1 MADGSFKNIEDII
14 IGDIL
19 KSVVI
24 PTYPNGEDF
33 SNWYPASVWN
43 INSIDQVS
51 YENTTVTA
59 IKSIVT
65 SGYYNIN
72 NKYKVTG
79 EHFIF
84 AESDALW
91 QFIRARDLTTG
102 NSLLVNG
109 NAEII
114 ESIEYMPDVVRVMD
128 IDVEP
133 NDLFIADGVV
143 NHNIKML

>member
-1 MADGSFKNIEDII
+1 MRR
-14 IGDIL
+14 L
-19 KSVVI
+19 
-24 PTYPNGEDF
+24 P
-33 SNWYPASVWN
+33 
-43 INSIDQVS
+43 
-51 YENTTVTA
+51 
-59 IKSIVT
+59 
-65 SGYYNIN
+65 
-72 NKYKVTG
+72 
-79 EHFIF
+79 
-84 AESDALW
+84 SDSEV
-91 QFIRARDLTTG
+91 ARDLTTG